1 MGKILN
7 ILFLIIIQSIFIS
20 SSFGYSAPNRTIEIQ
35 TTFSI
40 QFIHLATKLLLS
52 PKIQNFDQSCT
63 DRIYNFQLETCVF
76 IDDGCIEN
84 SFINVNQTSTTTT
97 TTTTTTGYMYQIDI
111 YELPSSNQKAGCK
124 DLTIVPTLSSQFN
137 CSNQNSN
144 GLWQQFNELNVT
156 CQSNINTGTF
166 FKYSFNKCVNV
177 TSQLNKCSYIT
188 NPDCPFDSILF
199 SGDPYFPSVSTY
211 SNGDCY
217 QDGLIDTIKLLCSDN
232 PSYKLNC
239 YDNDSYYSPNSSS
252 SLLSSLL
259 SSFLLILIISIV
271 F

>member
-7 ILFLIIIQSIFIS
+7 ILFLIIFTQSIFIS

-35 TTFSI
+35 TETTFSI
-40 QFIHLATKLLLS
+40 QFIHLATNLLLS
-52 PKIQNFDQSCT
+52 PIPKIQNFDQSCT
-63 DRIYNFQLETCVF
+63 GRIYNFQLETCVY
-76 IDDGCIEN
+76 IDDDCIEN
-84 SFINVNQTSTTTT
+84 SFINVNQT
-97 TTTTTTGYMYQIDI
+97 TGHMYQIDI
-111 YELPSSNQKAGCK
+111 YNIPNSNQKSGCK
-124 DLTIVPTLSSQFN
+124 NLTIVPTLSSQFN
-137 CSNQNSN
+137 CSNENSN

-156 CQSNINTGTF
+156 CQPNVNTDTF

-217 QDGLIDTIKLLCSDN
+217 QDGLINTIKLLCSDN
-232 PSYKLNC
+232 PSYNLNC

-252 SLLSSLL
+252 SSLLLSS
-259 SSFLLILIISIV
+259 SSFLLILIISV
-271 F
+271 LF

>member
-7 ILFLIIIQSIFIS
+7 ILFLIIFTQSIFIS

-35 TTFSI
+35 TETTF
-40 QFIHLATKLLLS
+40 K
-52 PKIQNFDQSCT
+52 
-63 DRIYNFQLETCVF
+63 TCVY
-76 IDDGCIEN
+76 IDDDCIEN
-84 SFINVNQTSTTTT
+84 SFININQTTTAS
-97 TTTTTTGYMYQIDI
+97 TGYMYQIDI
-111 YELPSSNQKAGCK
+111 YNIPNSNQKSGCK

-137 CSNQNSN
+137 CSNENSN

-156 CQSNINTGTF
+156 CQPNINTDTF

-217 QDGLIDTIKLLCSDN
+217 QDGLINTIKLLCSDN
-232 PSYKLNC
+232 PSYNLNC

-252 SLLSSLL
+252 SLLLSSSL
-259 SSFLLILIISIV
+259 FLLILIISV
-271 F
+271 LF